1 MCKGEHALI
10 FLQRNVSHC
19 SSLNV
24 GPGSAAFLNESLTKQ
39 LQFPHAPALTHAYL
53 YTHVP
58 APSWTEQPA
67 CSPRTLAAL
76 GFALA
81 RRYLPGKPPYPRE
94 GGFMSCPVNQKGCN
108 LFITLSP
115 HPQARLMCFSGSP
128 DSCGLHYLW
137 WGPRLAPNTEP
148 NTQRWITAWYAAGC
162 QIFDNLFLMKIPPV
176 IPRISCSAKKWALC
190 VFCCGLNFFPA
201 LHSSVREQRRK
212 GGGSSW
218 LLFFVVIFSTWL
230 LWNMWRSIACN

>member
-1 MCKGEHALI
+1 
-10 FLQRNVSHC
+10 
-19 SSLNV
+19 
-24 GPGSAAFLNESLTKQ
+24 
-39 LQFPHAPALTHAYL
+39 
-53 YTHVP
+53 
-58 APSWTEQPA
+58 
-67 CSPRTLAAL
+67 
-76 GFALA
+76 
-81 RRYLPGKPPYPRE
+81 
-94 GGFMSCPVNQKGCN
+94 MSRPVNQKGCN

-115 HPQARLMCFSGSP
+115 HPQACLMCFSGSP

-218 LLFFVVIFSTWL
+218 LLFFVVVFSTWL